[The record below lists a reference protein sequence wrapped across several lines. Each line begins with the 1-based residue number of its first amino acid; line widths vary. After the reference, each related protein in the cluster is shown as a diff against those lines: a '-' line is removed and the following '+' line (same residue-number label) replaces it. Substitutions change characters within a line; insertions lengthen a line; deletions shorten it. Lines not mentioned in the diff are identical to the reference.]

1 MKIST
6 EKKAVPISI
15 SSALSFLYKLHYA
28 EWEKFPAPIYLL
40 WGIPVPNDCS
50 WSWRKLLNLRDT
62 FHPVGNG
69 KGTFLWFDNRHP
81 LGPIVQKYSS
91 RICYDTAIPVYAKVN
106 TIIEEN
112 GWKWPAV
119 RSFNRPPLRFT
130 RASLPLEST
139 QELLDWLATGRFE
152 RLMESTPANY
162 GTRLPPHWRK
172 STTNNK
178 DKMNARDRKAFFE
191 TKEAYVSSS
200 LIRTLWPFA
209 HSYRDS
215 RFAGINRKNF
225 FVDRKVACLLSAC
238 TKERLRLR

>member
-1 MKIST
+1 M
-6 EKKAVPISI
+6 PISI

-28 EWEKFPAPIYLL
+28 EWERFPAPIYLL

-119 RSFNRPPLRFT
+119 RSFNRPPSSF
-130 RASLPLEST
+130 
-139 QELLDWLATGRFE
+139 
-152 RLMESTPANY
+152 
-162 GTRLPPHWRK
+162 H
-172 STTNNK
+172 
-178 DKMNARDRKAFFE
+178 
-191 TKEAYVSSS
+191 SS
-200 LIRTLWPFA
+200 LFAPRVHSRTTWLTSDREIWKTDGEHTRELW
-209 HSYRDS
+209 
-215 RFAGINRKNF
+215 N
-225 FVDRKVACLLSAC
+225 KVTPTLK
-238 TKERLRLR
+238 KEYNKQ